1 MTRGKQWISAGA
13 YDLLDMPGV
22 LWKKFESDEVAA
34 NLAFIGAIR
43 DEILD
48 IETLA
53 MNLLA
58 QLQRMYPQRL
68 AQRYRLEESDMALDA
83 YDLLCAVGRKRG
95 MLMSGGA
102 VNTERAAIMLVDEF
116 RASKLGRISLERP
129 EE

>member
-1 MTRGKQWISAGA
+1 
-13 YDLLDMPGV
+13 MPGV

-129 EE
+129 EEG